1 MISGGSSITCFIT
14 PKTSEASP
22 LINHAPIAI
31 SSDNASVATP
41 FIENPIF
48 LRSFTK
54 SHDPGKWGPAVA
66 GTVEEGE
73 TYNFLK
79 EGQRVYWLDGEL
91 ALLETEGK
99 QQLSRP
105 IASIRILEATHFLKN
120 NKPYTSGKYKIIE
133 VFDPNNPKINFE
145 WMKRR

>member
-1 MISGGSSITCFIT
+1 MANPPKMGIRVEFNPDLALRKSSTTNREKEECLPEI
-14 PKTSEASP
+14 
-22 LINHAPIAI
+22 
-31 SSDNASVATP
+31 
-41 FIENPIF
+41 IE
-48 LRSFTK
+48 K
-54 SHDPGKWGPAVA
+54 GK
-66 GTVEEGE
+66 

-91 ALLETEGK
+91 ALLKTKGE